1 MKKTLEMIYS
11 LVTVFCLF
19 YGFPMAFVYMNK
31 DIKTVI
37 IHLII
42 GGVGLLLLLIA
53 SIYLLYQKKNNQS

>member
-19 YGFPMAFVYMNK
+19 YGFPMAIINIGK
-31 DIKTVI
+31 DTKTVI

-42 GGVGLLLLLIA
+42 GGIGLLLLLIA
-53 SIYLLYQKKNNQS
+53 SIYLLYQKKNNKS